1 MSEPS
6 TPLMRQ
12 YSAIKKEHPNAL
24 LFFRLGDFY
33 ELFFDDAIL
42 AARELQITLTSRNKE
57 KGVNIPMCGVPY
69 HAAEGYIAKLIR
81 RGFKVAVCEQ
91 VEDPRLATKLVRREV
106 TRVVTPGTA
115 ADSSL
120 NAEENNFLAAVATV
134 GDRVGFAALDLST
147 GEFRATEF
155 AGESAGRRI
164 QEELEQLRP
173 KEMLYGSSAPLLEH
187 ASSTQLGSFATLNG
201 RDTPHST
208 GTAPVARISGFGWAE
223 TPLDDW
229 IFAPDHAIPLVENH
243 FGVLSLEGFG
253 LAGKQAAASAAGAI
267 LYYIRSTQR
276 GTLDHVDRIGFY
288 ERQNCLVLDA
298 VTVRNLELIE
308 PLFAG
313 TDAGVTLIRCLDA
326 TITPMGKRLL
336 RMWMLRPSLDRTEI
350 EARLDAVDVQVKDI
364 VGREELRRSLDGIL
378 DLERLL
384 SRVTL
389 ETANPRDVLALGA
402 SLGKLPKVRGVL
414 AGLLAPRLAMLH
426 AAIDELGDLRG
437 KIESMLAPEPPLTLN
452 DGGVIAA
459 GIDKDLDELRDLSHN
474 SKQYLA
480 QVETRERERTG
491 IGSLKV
497 KFNSIFG
504 YYIEIS
510 KANLHHAPTDYER
523 KQTLVNAE
531 RFTTPELK
539 EYESKILDAQE
550 KIVEIERRLFA
561 ELRSA
566 IAAEAKRIRQTAL
579 ALAEVDV
586 LGSLAHIAA
595 LRNYCRPKFEADN
608 SDQTADLEIV
618 EGRHPVIELQEMTIG
633 NDRFVP
639 NDLFLNSKTHN
650 IVVLTGPNMGGK
662 STYLRQAA
670 LIVIMAQM
678 GSFVPARS
686 VRMGIVDRVFT
697 RIGASDN
704 VARGRSTFMVE
715 MTETAAILHTATPRS
730 LILLDEVGRGTS
742 TYDGLAIAW
751 AAVEYL
757 HARVRAKTLF
767 ATHYFELTELAE
779 QLSGVKNYHVSV
791 KETGGSV
798 VFLRRVEPGAADRS
812 YGIEVAKLAG
822 LPNEVVVRA
831 REVLAEHESSEH
843 RLSGHL
849 TPGSAP
855 ERPAQLTIFTPLSQP
870 VLEKLREADLDR
882 MTPLEA
888 LNLLAELKK
897 ADWQKRWQR
906 RTQLIHASGQLL
918 IVGFDGTEM
927 SPRLASL
934 LAKIAPAGVILFARN
949 IKGVEQTHTLLREC
963 QKCVAMPLFTCV
975 DLEGGTV
982 DRFRNVLGTAPSPAE
997 VFATGSRALYRKHGR
1012 VIGEN
1017 CRALGFNVDFAPVLD
1032 LAFAASRSVMSS
1044 RAVSDD
1050 PKQVVVY
1057 AREFL
1062 QGLRD
1067 AGVLGCGKHF
1077 PWAG

>member
-12 YSAIKKEHPNAL
+12 YAAIKKEHPNAL

-33 ELFFDDAIL
+33 ELFFDDAVL
-42 AARELQITLTSRNKE
+42 AARELKITLTSRNKE
-57 KGVNIPMCGVPY
+57 KGVAIPMCGVPY

-81 RGFKVAVCEQ
+81 RGYKVAVCEQ
-91 VEDPRLATKLVRREV
+91 VEDPRLAKKLVRREV

-115 ADSSL
+115 SDSSL
-120 NAEENNFLAAVATV
+120 NAEENNFLAAVATA

-155 AGESAGRRI
+155 TGESAARRI

-173 KEMLYGSSAPLLEH
+173 KELLYGSSAPLLER
-187 ASSTQLGSFATLNG
+187 GATGKVGGLTALDRQG
-201 RDTPHST
+201 ARPHTDT
-208 GTAPVARISGFGWAE
+208 GTAPVAQVSALGWAE

-253 LAGKQAAASAAGAI
+253 LAGKHAAASAAGAI
-267 LYYIRSTQR
+267 LHYIRSTQR

-313 TDAGVTLIRCLDA
+313 TDAGVTLFRSMDA
-326 TITPMGKRLL
+326 TVTPMGKRLL
-336 RMWMLRPSLDRTEI
+336 RMWMLRPSLDRAEI
-350 EARLDAVDVQVKDI
+350 DGRLDAVEVQVKDT
-364 VGREELRRSLDGIL
+364 VRREELRRALEGIL

-389 ETANPRDVLALGA
+389 ETANPRDVLALAA
-402 SLGKLPKVRGVL
+402 SLGRIPKVRTVL
-414 AGLLAPRLAMLH
+414 AGMAAARLATLH
-426 AAIDELGDLRG
+426 GVIDELSDLRKRIDG
-437 KIESMLAPEPPLTLN
+437 TLVPEPPLTLN
-452 DGGVIAA
+452 EGGVIAP
-459 GIDKDLDELRDLSHN
+459 GIDKDLDELRDLSRN

-510 KANLHHAPTDYER
+510 KANLHHAPADYER

-561 ELRSA
+561 ELRTA
-566 IAAEAKRIRQTAL
+566 IASEAKRIRQTAL

-586 LGSLAHIAA
+586 LGCLAHIAA
-595 LRNYCRPKFEADN
+595 LRNYCRPRFEPEHSEPAG
-608 SDQTADLEIV
+608 DLEIV
-618 EGRHPVIELQEMTIG
+618 EARHPVIELQEMITG

-639 NDLFLNSKTHN
+639 NDLFLNSSTNN
-650 IVVLTGPNMGGK
+650 ITVLTGPNMGGK

-715 MTETAAILHTATPRS
+715 MTETAAILHTATARS

-791 KETGGSV
+791 KETGGNV

-831 REVLAEHESSEH
+831 REVLAEHESAEH

-849 TPGSAP
+849 TPGSSP
-855 ERPAQLTIFTPLSQP
+855 ERERPTQLTIFTPLSQP
-870 VLEKLREADLDR
+870 VLEKLREVDLNQL
-882 MTPLEA
+882 TPLEA
-888 LNLLAELKK
+888 LNLLAELKR
-897 ADWQKRWQR
+897 Q
-906 RTQLIHASGQLL
+906 I
-918 IVGFDGTEM
+918 E
-927 SPRLASL
+927 
-934 LAKIAPAGVILFARN
+934 
-949 IKGVEQTHTLLREC
+949 
-963 QKCVAMPLFTCV
+963 
-975 DLEGGTV
+975 
-982 DRFRNVLGTAPSPAE
+982 
-997 VFATGSRALYRKHGR
+997 
-1012 VIGEN
+1012 
-1017 CRALGFNVDFAPVLD
+1017 
-1032 LAFAASRSVMSS
+1032 
-1044 RAVSDD
+1044 
-1050 PKQVVVY
+1050 
-1057 AREFL
+1057 
-1062 QGLRD
+1062 
-1067 AGVLGCGKHF
+1067 
-1077 PWAG
+1077 

>member
-57 KGVNIPMCGVPY
+57 KGMSIPMCGVPY
-69 HAAEGYIAKLIR
+69 HAAEGYISKLIR

-91 VEDPRLATKLVRREV
+91 VEDARLAKTLVRREV

-120 NAEENNFLAAVATV
+120 NAEENNFLAAVASV
-134 GDRVGFAALDLST
+134 QDRVGFAALDLST

-173 KEMLYGSSAPLLEH
+173 KEVLYGSSAPLLDRAIGQENTH
-187 ASSTQLGSFATLNG
+187 AMSSAPPLHRSDAPIS
-201 RDTPHST
+201 PHPRFS
-208 GTAPVARISGFGWAE
+208 GTGWAE

-229 IFAPDHAIPLVENH
+229 IFAPDHAIPLLENH

-253 LAGKQAAASAAGAI
+253 LSEKPAAASAAGAI

-313 TDAGVTLIRCLDA
+313 TDAGVTLFRCMDA
-326 TITPMGKRLL
+326 TVTPMGKRLL
-336 RMWMLRPSLDRTEI
+336 RTWMLRPSLDPAEINGRLDSI
-350 EARLDAVDVQVKDI
+350 EAQIKDT
-364 VGREELRRSLDGIL
+364 VRREELRRALDGIL

-389 ETANPRDVLALGA
+389 ETANPRDVLALAA
-402 SLGKLPKVRGVL
+402 SLARIPKVRN
-414 AGLLAPRLAMLH
+414 GLSGLPASRLGALH
-426 AAIDELGDLRG
+426 AIIDELADLRE
-437 KIESMLAPEPPLTLN
+437 KIDRTLVAEPPLTFS
-452 DGGVIAA
+452 DGGVIAP
-459 GIDKDLDELRDLSHN
+459 GVDKDLDELRDLSRN

-510 KANLHHAPTDYER
+510 KANLHLSPADYER

-561 ELRSA
+561 DLRSA

-586 LGSLAHIAA
+586 LGCLAHIAA
-595 LRNYCRPKFEADN
+595 LRNYCRPQFAEPAKNGYETNKDAG
-608 SDQTADLEIV
+608 DLEII
-618 EGRHPVIELQEMTIG
+618 EGRHPVIELQEMAAG
-633 NDRFVP
+633 SERFVP
-639 NDLFLNSKTHN
+639 NDLFLDSSGHHTSASKATQN
-650 IVVLTGPNMGGK
+650 IIVLTGPNMGGK

-704 VARGRSTFMVE
+704 LARGRSTFMVE
-715 MTETAAILHTATPRS
+715 MTETAAILHTATARS

-751 AAVEYL
+751 AAIEYL
-757 HARVRAKTLF
+757 HARVHAKTLF

-791 KETGGSV
+791 KETGGGV

-822 LPNEVVVRA
+822 LPNEVVIRA
-831 REVLAEHESSEH
+831 REVLAEHESAER
-843 RLSGHL
+843 RLSDHL
-849 TPGSAP
+849 TPGASAP
-855 ERPAQLTIFTPLSQP
+855 PDRPTQLTIFTPLSQP
-870 VLEKLREADLDR
+870 VLEKLREVDLNR
-882 MTPLEA
+882 LTPLEA
-888 LNLLAELKK
+888 LNLLAELKRQI
-897 ADWQKRWQR
+897 D
-906 RTQLIHASGQLL
+906 
-918 IVGFDGTEM
+918 
-927 SPRLASL
+927 
-934 LAKIAPAGVILFARN
+934 
-949 IKGVEQTHTLLREC
+949 
-963 QKCVAMPLFTCV
+963 
-975 DLEGGTV
+975 
-982 DRFRNVLGTAPSPAE
+982 
-997 VFATGSRALYRKHGR
+997 
-1012 VIGEN
+1012 
-1017 CRALGFNVDFAPVLD
+1017 
-1032 LAFAASRSVMSS
+1032 
-1044 RAVSDD
+1044 
-1050 PKQVVVY
+1050 
-1057 AREFL
+1057 
-1062 QGLRD
+1062 
-1067 AGVLGCGKHF
+1067 
-1077 PWAG
+1077 

>member
-12 YSAIKKEHPNAL
+12 YAAIKKEHPNAL

-33 ELFFDDAIL
+33 ELFFDDAVL

-57 KGVNIPMCGVPY
+57 KGVAIPMCGVPY
-69 HAAEGYIAKLIR
+69 HAAESYISKLLR

-91 VEDPRLATKLVRREV
+91 VEDPRLAKTLVRREV

-134 GDRVGFAALDLST
+134 ADREGFAALDLST

-155 AGESAGRRI
+155 GGESAGRRI

-173 KEMLYGSSAPLLEH
+173 KEMLYGSSAPLFEKN
-187 ASSTQLGSFATLNG
+187 NG
-201 RDTPHST
+201 GGTGVLARTHTDARPST
-208 GTAPVARISGFGWAE
+208 GTAPVARVSGSGWAE
-223 TPLDDW
+223 TPFDDW
-229 IFAPDHAIPLVENH
+229 IFAPDHAIPLLENH

-253 LAGKQAAASAAGAI
+253 LAGKRAAASAAGAI

-313 TDAGVTLIRCLDA
+313 TDAGVTLFRCLDA
-326 TITPMGKRLL
+326 TVTPMGKRLL
-336 RMWMLRPSLDRTEI
+336 RTWMLRPSLDRVEI
-350 EARLDAVDVQVKDI
+350 NGRLDAIEVQLKDT
-364 VGREELRRSLDGIL
+364 VRREELRRSLDGIL

-389 ETANPRDVLALGA
+389 ETANPRDVLALAA
-402 SLGKLPKVRGVL
+402 SLGRIPKVRTVL
-414 AGLLAPRLAMLH
+414 AGLSESRLSESRLSVSRLATLH
-426 AAIDELGDLRG
+426 IAIDELGDLRER
-437 KIESMLAPEPPLTLN
+437 IDRTLVPEPPLTLG

-459 GIDKDLDELRDLSHN
+459 GVDKDLDELRDLSRN

-510 KANLHHAPTDYER
+510 KANLHLSPADYER

-561 ELRSA
+561 DLRSA

-586 LGSLAHIAA
+586 LGCLAHIAA
-595 LRNYCRPKFEADN
+595 LRNYCRPQFQQKSDEAEKAEDVL
-608 SDQTADLEIV
+608 DLEIV
-618 EGRHPVIELQEMTIG
+618 EGRHPVIELQELAAG
-633 NDRFVP
+633 SERFVP
-639 NDLFLNSKTHN
+639 NDLFLDASTHN
-650 IVVLTGPNMGGK
+650 IIVLTGPNMGGK

-678 GSFVPARS
+678 GSFVPARA
-686 VRMGIVDRVFT
+686 VRLGIVDRVFT

-715 MTETAAILHTATPRS
+715 MTETAAILHTATARS

-751 AAVEYL
+751 AAIEYL

-849 TPGSAP
+849 TPGSSTEP
-855 ERPAQLTIFTPLSQP
+855 ERPTQLTIFTPLSQP
-870 VLEKLREADLDR
+870 VLEKLREVDLNR
-882 MTPLEA
+882 LTPLEA

-897 ADWQKRWQR
+897 E
-906 RTQLIHASGQLL
+906 I
-918 IVGFDGTEM
+918 
-927 SPRLASL
+927 
-934 LAKIAPAGVILFARN
+934 
-949 IKGVEQTHTLLREC
+949 
-963 QKCVAMPLFTCV
+963 
-975 DLEGGTV
+975 
-982 DRFRNVLGTAPSPAE
+982 
-997 VFATGSRALYRKHGR
+997 
-1012 VIGEN
+1012 
-1017 CRALGFNVDFAPVLD
+1017 
-1032 LAFAASRSVMSS
+1032 
-1044 RAVSDD
+1044 
-1050 PKQVVVY
+1050 
-1057 AREFL
+1057 
-1062 QGLRD
+1062 
-1067 AGVLGCGKHF
+1067 
-1077 PWAG
+1077 